1 MYLDTG
7 TLIGI
12 TIALA
17 SSCAVMVISIM
28 SHRNLTK
35 ENYRLKKLLRER
47 SKK

>member
-7 TLIGI
+7 TLIGL

-17 SSCAVMVISIM
+17 GSCAVMVISIM